1 MKNVPYIVL
10 GLCLSLA
17 FFSCDNEA
25 DFLTGG
31 EFELEF
37 SLDTLRFDTVF
48 TELGSATRFFKV
60 YNRSSDPVL
69 IDAVALTGNEDGKFR
84 MNVNGTA
91 GDRVEQVEI
100 WANDSIYVFVEVT
113 IDPDAPLSISPFVI
127 EDQVVFETGE
137 KRSSVLLEAWGQN
150 ANYFPS
156 RFNRGVPT
164 LLTCDNQTIIWDDP
178 KPYVIYGQILID
190 SCALEVAA
198 GTRIY
203 VHGGIAQND
212 LFGTFNDGIIYTLAN
227 GQIHFNG
234 TAEDSI
240 VVQGDRLE
248 EGFAEEPGQWQ
259 GIIIGRGSK
268 GSTMSYTTVKNSIF
282 GVYVDSLGQLT
293 ARNSRFYNTNSSG
306 IIGFHSRIDLENCL
320 VYNNFANSVQLVN
333 GGDYNF
339 DYCTVASYGVDAS
352 AMSLSNFFCY
362 DSPFTC
368 QVRNDYRIRANFR
381 NCIFFGTSRDEL
393 QFSDV
398 SGGSVPQLFQVKFEN
413 CIVKVDQ
420 LLEQQ
425 EGLYANFLE
434 SDACINCIN
443 GERSDTLF
451 ADPNEDVY
459 LLDSLSIAEGMARPL
474 PVITTD
480 LVGNERDPV
489 TPDVGCFEYQY

>member
-1 MKNVPYIVL
+1 MRNVLYTL
-10 GLCLSLA
+10 LCLWAGLS
-17 FFSCDNEA
+17 FFSCDNED

-31 EFELEF
+31 EFELAF
-37 SLDTLRFDTVF
+37 SVDTLRFDTVF
-48 TELGSATRFFKV
+48 TALGSATRSFKI
-60 YNRSSDPVL
+60 YNPSDQPVL
-69 IDAVALTGNEDGKFR
+69 IDAVALAGNEGGKFR
-84 MNVNGTA
+84 MNVNGIA

-100 WANDSIYVFVEVT
+100 WGNDSIYVFVEVT
-113 IDPDAPLSISPFVI
+113 IDPDAPLSASPFVI
-127 EDQVVFETGE
+127 EDQVVVETGE
-137 KRSSVLLEAWGQN
+137 QRNRVLLEAWGQN

-164 LLTCDNQTIIWDDP
+164 LLTCDNQAIVWDDP

-190 SCALEVAA
+190 SCTLEVAA

-227 GQIHFNG
+227 GQIHLNG
-234 TAEDSI
+234 TPEDSI

-248 EGFAEEPGQWQ
+248 TGFAEEPGQWQ

-268 GSTMSYTTVKNSIF
+268 GNTMKYTSVKNSIF
-282 GVYVDSLGQLT
+282 GVYVDSLGQLS
-293 ARNSRFYNTNSSG
+293 AENSRFYNTNSSG
-306 IIGFHSRIDLENCL
+306 IIGFHSSIDLKNCL

-352 AMSLSNFFCY
+352 AISLSNFFCY
-362 DSPFTC
+362 DSPFVC
-368 QVRNDYRIRANFR
+368 QVRNEYRIRANFR

-393 QFSDV
+393 QLSDI
-398 SGGSVPQLFQVKFEN
+398 SGGSVPQLFQVQLEN

-425 EGLYANFLE
+425 DGLYANFLDSE
-434 SDACINCIN
+434 ACKNCIN
-443 GERSDTLF
+443 AERTDPLF
-451 ADPNEDVY
+451 ADPNADVY
-459 LLDSLSIAEGMARPL
+459 LLDTLSVAEGMARPL
-474 PVITTD
+474 PNITDD
-480 LVGNERDPV
+480 LAGNERDPIA
-489 TPDVGCFEYQY
+489 PDIGCFEYQY